1 MEIDSLDVFD
11 AAVYGTP
18 HQGTVNYVKEQF
30 SRGWENLTDMGRSFF
45 EEKREL
51 VEQATSHDAFRK
63 TEALARKFRH
73 MWDTDDI
80 KILDNIS
87 HLQQAKPAMQRW
99 LMADPVARDLRNRN
113 LIDGYSNTYDD
124 WTPKDIGEN
133 HYDFRRATD
142 GIFMEDDEGNGECVS
157 YSESHVNDEDDLS
170 FQQQADISASW
181 ATQRE
186 ILKRRREDPTSPRN
200 DRM

>member
-1 MEIDSLDVFD
+1 MEIESLDVFD

-18 HQGTVNYVKEQF
+18 HQGTVDYVKEQF
-30 SRGWENLTDMGRSFF
+30 SRGWDNLTDVGRSFF
-45 EEKREL
+45 EEKRAL
-51 VEQATSHDAFRK
+51 VEAATSHDAFRK

-80 KILDNIS
+80 KQLNTLS
-87 HLQQAKPAMQRW
+87 ELQQAKPTMQRW

-124 WTPKDIGEN
+124 WSPKDTGEN
-133 HYDFRRATD
+133 HYDFRRVTD
-142 GIFMEDDEGNGECVS
+142 GIFIEDEDGNGECVS
-157 YSESHVNDEDDLS
+157 YAESHVNDEDDLS
-170 FQQQADISASW
+170 FAQQGDINAGW
-181 ATQRE
+181 NAQRE
-186 ILKRRREDPTSPRN
+186 LFKRRREDPTSPLN